1 MYMCTCVH
9 MHICIYVRMYM
20 YVCIYGYMYICIY
33 VYMYI
38 CICVYVFMCIC
49 VYVYICIFL
58 QMYLGSVSM
67 LQIDSHRTSSRG
79 FRRSRLQ
86 WQSQSPS
93 QQWCMLLVA
102 ESKYYFFRNLWTAAP
117 VCLAVAVTI
126 STMVSASGG

>member
-1 MYMCTCVH
+1 MCT
-9 MHICIYVRMYM
+9 
-20 YVCIYGYMYICIY
+20 
-33 VYMYI
+33 
-38 CICVYVFMCIC
+38 C

-102 ESKYYFFRNLWTAAP
+102 ESKYYCFRNLLWIAAP
-117 VCLAVAVTI
+117 VFLAVAATI